1 MFEVPKGFFEE
12 EIRSDFKISS
22 MMKRTWA
29 AEMKVLYQLQE
40 FFREYQIGY
49 RLDYGSLLG
58 AIRHKGFIPWDD
70 DIDITMDRKDYM
82 KFLSVRDKLPYPL
95 RAKTIYD
102 EDEDYFNQMHTVISN
117 SRSRTLE
124 YDEERME
131 LYFGCPF
138 ILGIDINPFD
148 YIPRDENDRQYQKLL
163 YNIAF
168 VIANR
173 YDKEHDTEAFE
184 RDLHALESTI
194 GGSFS
199 SSRPLRPQLYQLT
212 DRIAQ
217 MCPEEAAD
225 EVTYY
230 TYMVTLPSPGLRK
243 KEWYRDTIEVPFEFM
258 TASVPLLYDPVLA
271 ANFGN
276 YMIVHKYGGG
286 HDYPFYAGQAEYFKY
301 MGYMPEDTPL

>member
-1 MFEVPKGFFEE
+1 MFDIPESFFQEEV
-12 EIRSDFKISS
+12 RSDFTITS

-40 FFREYQIGY
+40 FFKQYGIGY

-124 YDEERME
+124 YDQERLDM
-131 LYFGCPF
+131 YFGCPF

-148 YIPRDENDRQYQKLL
+148 YIPRNENDRQYQKLL

-173 YDKEHDTEAFE
+173 YDKEHDTGAFMN
-184 RDLHALESTI
+184 DVHALEKQI
-194 GGSFS
+194 GGSFDY
-199 SSRPLRPQLYQLT
+199 SRSLRPQLYQLT

-217 MCPEEAAD
+217 MCPAEDAD

-230 TYMVTLPSPGLRK
+230 TYMVTLPNPGLRR
-243 KEWYRDTIEVPFEFM
+243 KEWYYETIEVPFELM
-258 TASVPLLYDPVLA
+258 TAAVPLFYDRVLT

-276 YMIVHKYGGG
+276 YMVVHKYGGG
-286 HDYPFYAGQAEYFKY
+286 HDYPFYKGQEEVFRY
-301 MGYMPEDTPL
+301 MGYM